1 MNDRLDTQ
9 IRSLVMELVD
19 AAPPAPSLHE
29 LEDME
34 RIRVSAQES
43 PRRPDGSVEAHD
55 WSRRVRRSAV
65 LVVGAAVLVMAGL
78 LVVGGGG
85 GTPRAGKLPL
95 HSGTWRLADDV
106 LTGTWSQYTDGPPR
120 GSLTC
125 PTLSVCYVMSGH
137 YKTPYAGAPL
147 LGVSLYA
154 SSDGGQIWTAHPMP
168 DGFAPTSHLACG
180 SASTCAAGGTQNGH
194 PVLAATND
202 GGETWSLNPVPGGI
216 GDLDTLS
223 CPTMNFCA
231 ALAAHSASVS
241 KGNTDATFLFTTD
254 GGTTFTDEPLV
265 KGDSMQ
271 SLSCSSDR
279 DCTAI
284 GWSDAAG
291 GPDNFAAGVSARTTD
306 GGATWSTGT
315 IPEGLGVEN
324 GFGVESDSAL
334 SCADAQH
341 CFMTGLIAIPSQ
353 NPPQCAGVPM
363 QEPPGTTTPT
373 TSVQSPA
380 VAAVAQ
386 AESAATAKEIQKETG
401 SPQFGCSAPGWPLF
415 IGAVASTNNGGLS
428 WTPDSLPSDVPQP
441 VFEGLSCPTDS
452 QCWVTGADAVPRQVG
467 STYDGGQP
475 ILLGTTDGG
484 ATWSNVTFSVP
495 TGAPDAYSQSY
506 LSLDGISCPSAGT
519 CVAIGGAAQSAPSS
533 PVYSLAAQDGANRH

>member
-29 LEDME
+29 LEGME
-34 RIRVSAQES
+34 RIRAFAEES

-55 WSRRVRRSAV
+55 WSRRVRRSSV

-85 GTPRAGKLPL
+85 GTPQAGKLPL
-95 HSGTWRLADDV
+95 HSGTWRVADDV

-147 LGVSLYA
+147 HGVSLYV

-168 DGFAPTSHLACG
+168 NGFAATSQIACG
-180 SASTCAAGGTQNGH
+180 DASNCAAGGTHDGQS
-194 PVLAATND
+194 VFAATND
-202 GGETWSLNPVPGGI
+202 GGESWA
-216 GDLDTLS
+216 LDPLPSVVGHLGTLS
-223 CPTMNFCA
+223 CPSKDFCA
-231 ALAAHSASVS
+231 GLAAKSNLLSE
-241 KGNTDATFLFTTD
+241 GTTDATFLFTTD
-254 GGTTFTDEPLV
+254 GGKTFTDEPLV
-265 KGDSMQ
+265 RGDSMQ
-271 SLSCSSDR
+271 SLSCSSDQ

-284 GWSDAAG
+284 GSSDQLG

-306 GGATWSTGT
+306 GGSTWSPGT
-315 IPEGLGVEN
+315 IPDGL
-324 GFGVESDSAL
+324 GVESDSAL

-341 CFMTGLIAIPSQ
+341 CWMIGLIAIPSE
-353 NPPQCAGVPM
+353 NPPQCAGIPI

-380 VAAVAQ
+380 VAAVAR
-386 AESAATAKEIQKETG
+386 AESAATAKEVQKEAG
-401 SPQFGCSAPGWPLF
+401 SPQVGCSAPGWQLF
-415 IGAVASTNNGGLS
+415 IGALASTNNGGLS

-452 QCWVTGADAVPRQVG
+452 QCWVTGADTVPRQVG

-484 ATWSNVTFSVP
+484 ATWSSVTFNVP
-495 TGAPDAYSQSY
+495 GGAPDAYGQSY
-506 LSLDGISCPSAGT
+506 LSLGGISCPSAGS
-519 CVAIGGAAQSAPSS
+519 CVALGDAAQSAPSS
-533 PVYSLAAQDGANRH
+533 PVYSLAAKDRANRH